1 MVLCLNFYLTSSILI
16 TNKGTGRWSSW
27 LWSIEE
33 EESTKWSKQKT
44 LDESIILFIVCE
56 SMPFLFIWFVYL
68 LDSNLFIPSPF
79 TEWGIKRNM
88 HKRNILK
95 SAYNSTA
102 FHNYIG
108 NTMLNSKN
116 KVNCRTIFRS
126 PSTQCGMFP
135 DSIPNSWWRCF
146 YEYRVYHKTV
156 FTLSYV
162 YCLVVVQTTAK
173 KEWRQFCETPRWFV
187 FCIMSISK

>member
-1 MVLCLNFYLTSSILI
+1 MVFVVMVNWRRGINQMKQTKNIGWVHNFIHRMWEHAIFIYLICIFAWFKFIHSESFYRMRH
-16 TNKGTGRWSSW
+16 K
-27 LWSIEE
+27 EE
-33 EESTKWSKQKT
+33 HAQEEHF
-44 LDESIILFIVCE
+44 E
-56 SMPFLFIWFVYL
+56 
-68 LDSNLFIPSPF
+68 
-79 TEWGIKRNM
+79 
-88 HKRNILK
+88 